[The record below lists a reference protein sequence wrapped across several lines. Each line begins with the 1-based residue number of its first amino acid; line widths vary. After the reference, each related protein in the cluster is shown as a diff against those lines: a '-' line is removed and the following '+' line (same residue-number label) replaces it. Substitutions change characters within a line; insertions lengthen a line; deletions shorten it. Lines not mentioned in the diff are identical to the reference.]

1 MRVSEH
7 VDASG
12 NMLSSLKHTLRS
24 SSNPA
29 GGIADAP
36 VAKLKISQKVT
47 GTKPSKGK
55 VGEGGGG
62 GGGGEEERERDSWA
76 M

>member
-1 MRVSEH
+1 
-7 VDASG
+7 
-12 NMLSSLKHTLRS
+12 MLSSLKHTLRS

-36 VAKLKISQKVT
+36 VAKLKISQRVT

-55 VGEGGGG
+55 VGGG
-62 GGGGEEERERDSWA
+62 GGGGEKKRESETVGLCNCTYCCCFFYFS
-76 M
+76 